1 MRTSLAIGGDIVT
14 VMQADF
20 NILSELGRPL
30 IRIGVKAWHS
40 FTYTALQF
48 LYLLLI
54 LFVLVK
60 PYPYDSLYAGP

>member
-1 MRTSLAIGGDIVT
+1 
-14 VMQADF
+14 MQADF
-20 NILSELGRPL
+20 NISSGLGQSL
-30 IRIGVKAWHS
+30 VRIGVKAWHS

-48 LYLLLI
+48 LYLFLI